1 MKISIKGVVVKEVNY
16 GESDKIL
23 TVLTAEDGI
32 ISVIAKRCR
41 NLKNKSGASPQL
53 LSYCSFL
60 LYESKRGYIVNECE
74 VIEVFWGVIN
84 DLKTLSLAQYFCE
97 LTLVLSPESPNS
109 ADFLKLFLNCIFYL
123 SGKNKDILLIKSIFE
138 MRSMSLCGYIPN
150 LISCNKCKKYN
161 PGKIKFFISRGII
174 VCTDCSKKYLTGG
187 HDIAP
192 GVLFALRHIIYSP
205 NEKLFSFKISDECL
219 KKLSAISEKYVIYH
233 LDTDFK
239 SLNFYKSLH

>member
-41 NLKNKSGASPQL
+41 NLKNKNGASPQL

-60 LYESKRGYIVNECE
+60 LYESKRGYVMNDCE
-74 VIEVFWGVIN
+74 VLEVFWGVIN
-84 DLKTLSLAQYFCE
+84 DLKSLSLAQYFCE
-97 LTLVLSPESPNS
+97 LSLVLSPESPNS
-109 ADFLKLFLNCIFYL
+109 ADFLKIFLNCIFYL
-123 SGKNKDILLIKSIFE
+123 SNKSKNMLFIKSIFE

-150 LISCNKCKKYN
+150 LVSCNKCKKYN
-161 PGKIKFFISRGII
+161 PPKMKFYINRGII
-174 VCTDCSKKYLTGG
+174 VCGNCSKDYLIGG

-192 GVLFALRHIIYSP
+192 GVLLALRHIIYSP
-205 NEKLFSFKISDECL
+205 NEKLFSFKISDESL
-219 KKLSAISEKYVIYH
+219 KMLSLISEKYVVYH
-233 LDTDFK
+233 LGTEFK
-239 SLNFYKSLH
+239 SLNFYKSLY

>member
-41 NLKNKSGASPQL
+41 NLKNKNGASPQL

-60 LYESKRGYIVNECE
+60 LYESKRGYVMNDCE
-74 VIEVFWGVIN
+74 VLEVFWGVIN
-84 DLKTLSLAQYFCE
+84 DLKSLSLAQYFCE
-97 LTLVLSPESPNS
+97 LSLVLSPESPNS
-109 ADFLKLFLNCIFYL
+109 ADFLKIFLNCIFYL
-123 SGKNKDILLIKSIFE
+123 SNKSKNMLFIKSIFE

-150 LISCNKCKKYN
+150 LVSCNKCKKYN
-161 PGKIKFFISRGII
+161 PPKMKFYINRGII
-174 VCTDCSKKYLTGG
+174 VCGNCSKDYLIGG

-192 GVLFALRHIIYSP
+192 GVLLALRHIIYSP
-205 NEKLFSFKISDECL
+205 NEKLFSFKISDESL
-219 KKLSAISEKYVIYH
+219 KMLSLISEKYVVYH
-233 LDTDFK
+233 LGYEFK
-239 SLNFYKSLH
+239 SLNFYKSLY

>member
-41 NLKNKSGASPQL
+41 NLKNKNGASPQL

-60 LYESKRGYIVNECE
+60 LYESKRGYVMNDCE
-74 VIEVFWGVIN
+74 VLEVFWGVIN
-84 DLKTLSLAQYFCE
+84 DLKSLSLAQYFCE
-97 LTLVLSPESPNS
+97 LSLVLSPESPNS
-109 ADFLKLFLNCIFYL
+109 ADFLKIFLNCIFYL
-123 SGKNKDILLIKSIFE
+123 SNKSKNMLFIKSIFE

-150 LISCNKCKKYN
+150 LVSCNKCKKYN
-161 PGKIKFFISRGII
+161 PPKMKFYINRGII
-174 VCTDCSKKYLTGG
+174 VCGNCSKDYLIVG

-192 GVLFALRHIIYSP
+192 GVLLALRHIIYSP
-205 NEKLFSFKISDECL
+205 NEKLFSFKISDESL
-219 KKLSAISEKYVIYH
+219 KMLSLISEKYVVYH
-233 LDTDFK
+233 LGYEFK
-239 SLNFYKSLH
+239 SLNFYKSLY